1 MTPTPEKK
9 KKTDAKTS
17 PASAISPRRKAGAR
31 PTRLSVSRVQTAR
44 YTLVCIHFRV
54 LPTMEA
60 YGYWKDANND
70 GFTNGYKQYASNRLE
85 SPALSQANF
94 VDFKFRRVPE
104 SDNIT
109 LMDSHNYPRC
119 LFVRYLQ
126 EDETSTPT
134 TRAQG
139 LAVLSA
145 FFMDPNNSRYPPA
158 AITTTDITNDEN
170 PPSLDQFFMDN
181 DIIQFIQTDLDPNDL
196 TNEFFVRFP
205 VLAHQLWAGQNYPD
219 YARSLG
225 FP

>member
-1 MTPTPEKK
+1 
-9 KKTDAKTS
+9 
-17 PASAISPRRKAGAR
+17 
-31 PTRLSVSRVQTAR
+31 
-44 YTLVCIHFRV
+44 
-54 LPTMEA
+54 
-60 YGYWKDANND
+60 
-70 GFTNGYKQYASNRLE
+70 
-85 SPALSQANF
+85 
-94 VDFKFRRVPE
+94 
-104 SDNIT
+104 
-109 LMDSHNYPRC
+109 MDSHNYPRC